1 MQEEAQGT
9 GHTPKGLTDTSKQPS
24 TKAPPWPFP
33 QPQAR
38 VPCPHTLA
46 GPEIHHPAESL
57 STCWVTEG
65 HPPHW
70 VWMSYQGAWLVP
82 GGDGALR
89 GDRGL
94 LFRPEGRGQR
104 TRGEG
109 AQPQGTLHELEL
121 VRGRKTQLL

>member
-1 MQEEAQGT
+1 MSPGAGSCWQVRGDSFQG
-9 GHTPKGLTDTSKQPS
+9 GGRD
-24 TKAPPWPFP
+24 W
-33 QPQAR
+33 R
-38 VPCPHTLA
+38 
-46 GPEIHHPAESL
+46 
-57 STCWVTEG
+57 
-65 HPPHW
+65 
-70 VWMSYQGAWLVP
+70 MRDWLVP

>member
-1 MQEEAQGT
+1 M
-9 GHTPKGLTDTSKQPS
+9 
-24 TKAPPWPFP
+24 PWS
-33 QPQAR
+33 R
-38 VPCPHTLA
+38 LLLA
-46 GPEIHHPAESL
+46 GERGQCSGRGQRLEKRD
-57 STCWVTEG
+57 
-65 HPPHW
+65 
-70 VWMSYQGAWLVP
+70 WLVP

-121 VRGRKTQLL
+121 ARGGRTQLL